1 MLKISLLSEI
11 FNKMSQSLIAV
22 GERKIVFISG
32 MPDPAAAGEIAF
44 VKTTDKMTRM
54 MGNEIQIK

>member
-1 MLKISLLSEI
+1 MSIISEL
-11 FNKMSQSLIAV
+11 FKKMSQSLIAV

-32 MPDPAAAGEIAF
+32 MPDPAAAGEIAL

>member
-1 MLKISLLSEI
+1 
-11 FNKMSQSLIAV
+11 MSQSLVAV

>member
-1 MLKISLLSEI
+1 
-11 FNKMSQSLIAV
+11 MSQSLIAV

-32 MPDPAAAGEIAF
+32 MPDPAAAGEIAL